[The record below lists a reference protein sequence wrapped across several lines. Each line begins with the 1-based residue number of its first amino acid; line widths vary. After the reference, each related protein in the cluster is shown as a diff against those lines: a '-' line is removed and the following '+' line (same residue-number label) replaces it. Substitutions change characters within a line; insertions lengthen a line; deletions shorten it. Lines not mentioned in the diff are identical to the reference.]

1 MAAHSQ
7 RKWFSTNWHQLP
19 YRQNPTSCYWRM
31 ACAAKSEFLTQSASW
46 IRLRLTCGNIG
57 FDWNASPP
65 GCWRPIRCTVPS
77 LINFWAWIHGRCW
90 NRSLVTQG
98 DDHLD
103 LVWLRLERVAGP
115 LERHPPGDQ
124 AIEPIQ
130 IGSNQG
136 RGGEIVVVQISVDR
150 SDDHIV
156 VQHQF
161 AVERP
166 AVEGDCFAGRGH
178 PGEADD
184 AVGRGG
190 AYRVEYHRGH
200 AGGVDDHVGLSTPS
214 GLGDALMVVSGAQ
227 RAHQVGL
234 GAGGHDVEHM
244 HVQPSLHP
252 E

>member
-130 IGSNQG
+130 IGSSQG
-136 RGGEIVVVQISVDR
+136 RGGEIVVVQLALTDPTTTLLSSTSSRLSAPPSRVI
-150 SDDHIV
+150 
-156 VQHQF
+156 
-161 AVERP
+161 ALP
-166 AVEGDCFAGRGH
+166 AED
-178 PGEADD
+178 
-184 AVGRGG
+184 
-190 AYRVEYHRGH
+190 
-200 AGGVDDHVGLSTPS
+200 TPVRQT
-214 GLGDALMVVSGAQ
+214 M
-227 RAHQVGL
+227 
-234 GAGGHDVEHM
+234 
-244 HVQPSLHP
+244 P
-252 E
+252 